1 MLFVKILCVIIGLIV
16 FLGILALIA
25 LFVTVMMDEPEDGVK
40 ADPDRIMDYFNNL
53 PGDNML

>member
-1 MLFVKILCVIIGLIV
+1 MLFVKILCVVIGLIF
-16 FLGILALIA
+16 FLGILALVA
-25 LFVTVMMDEPEDGVK
+25 LFVTAMTDKPEDGVK

>member
-1 MLFVKILCVIIGLIV
+1 MLFVKILCVVLGLIF